1 MERVAACLVR
11 QPGRRDIVHAATS
24 PGGGGI
30 QLSTGF
36 TKIIKDSWTPLSPTT
51 NRVAVHP
58 RDVNSQESIRGAR
71 WRAFELALPAVLFWL
86 EIAPFRRAG
95 SLRHKDRLVAQGLRL
110 LVSKRLQGCSRQR
123 RRPPRKLQRG
133 LTQKRPQYVLGAY
146 LALRVTPIFSLKS
159 GPSGASAIDNILP
172 QEHFWKIHWQ

>member
-1 MERVAACLVR
+1 MPRAATGAAGHRACSNL
-11 QPGRRDIVHAATS
+11 PGRRWNSTFDRLHQNNKRFLDTIVPYNKQSCSA
-24 PGGGGI
+24 P
-30 QLSTGF
+30 
-36 TKIIKDSWTPLSPTT
+36 
-51 NRVAVHP
+51 P